1 MCEMSSRPIGR
12 PRWGWLYAAALSPL
26 GALAIVEAAT
36 LPNPLRIVL
45 RSALALTALA
55 GMAVWARANRAA
67 FDLQNWCECAA
78 ATITVRVIE
87 SHPPMTCARPGPP
100 ALVPTTADLE
110 HELAPD

>member
-1 MCEMSSRPIGR
+1 MCETSSRAIGR
-12 PRWGWLYAAALSPL
+12 PRWGWLYAAALAPL
-26 GALAIVEAAT
+26 GALAIVEVAT
-36 LPNPLRIVL
+36 PPNPLRIVL

-87 SHPPMTCARPGPP
+87 SHPPMTP
-100 ALVPTTADLE
+100 ALPESPELVPTSADPG
-110 HELAPD
+110 HELVPD